1 MHDEEKTLST
11 ATKTTKLMEI
21 PAAEDLP
28 AQKPTASASDQ
39 AIQAEKEA
47 RIGAFKMKKTTV
59 QPAINEETQFS
70 IAAVSQRSM
79 KAEQDSGSNQYH
91 EIVRHV
97 QSTSDSKAKIQT
109 WEKYLSANPGLEF
122 ANKAKFELARLYFQQ
137 AEANPNGE
145 NINQALLF

>member
-1 MHDEEKTLST
+1 
-11 ATKTTKLMEI
+11 
-21 PAAEDLP
+21 
-28 AQKPTASASDQ
+28 
-39 AIQAEKEA
+39 
-47 RIGAFKMKKTTV
+47 
-59 QPAINEETQFS
+59 
-70 IAAVSQRSM
+70 M

-97 QSTSDSKAKIQT
+97 QSTSDPKAKIQT

-145 NINQALLF
+145 NINQALLFYSEHSNFLFSTPDSIKFKKQFEMLQELLKKIEKKE